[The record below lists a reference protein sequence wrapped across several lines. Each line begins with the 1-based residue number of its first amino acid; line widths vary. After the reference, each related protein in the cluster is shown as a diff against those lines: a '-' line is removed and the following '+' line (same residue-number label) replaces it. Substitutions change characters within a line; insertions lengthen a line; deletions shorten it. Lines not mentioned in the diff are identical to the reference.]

1 MNIGEGLV
9 YWGRT
14 CTLILPVTVVL
25 VHRVQFLAHPLVPPQ
40 LWRFRLLALGTFRS
54 STHRATR
61 TALLTQV
68 LSSGTGAP
76 MAGLSTWA
84 RLGCRSYW
92 DSPDP
97 RPTSACEHQQSL
109 LSPELPQPQK
119 HSNLHQ
125 CPAGTGFTKPSQ
137 ALKFM
142 DSRAVG
148 TLRFQLCFLS
158 CKATGC
164 WLGSH
169 PGLCE
174 WAAGPV
180 VRALRMRLLFCAPPF
195 LWACR
200 LTVGLQWRIRSPF
213 CICTRLQLG
222 SHSKPLQAVFMQT
235 TPGFAPRSVLWS
247 PGFSTQTSQMAQKVK
262 DPPAIKETWVQS
274 LVQKKRS
281 RRKWQPTPVSLPG
294 KSHEQGSLGSCSPK
308 GFKELDTAEHLCA
321 PADVLSGWGLQWDGL
336 GPLCGPP
343 SALLVADHL
352 LRSLPS
358 LWSSLSPHWSPLLV
372 KRFPV
377 SRNISSFIVPS
388 QGYRSCPNSPFL
400 SFLLPCYVVI
410 FLAFWFYEL
419 FCQYLAGILWVLF
432 YIQICLWEEV
442 SSMSFYCIILLW
454 SLLLLLLFLI
464 SVGQEYIVINKVL
477 LHTKV
482 HWKKY
487 STSIYN
493 RVLARK
499 IMETAFCEAKNLFII
514 RKNFFS

>member
-1 MNIGEGLV
+1 M
-9 YWGRT
+9 
-14 CTLILPVTVVL
+14 
-25 VHRVQFLAHPLVPPQ
+25 
-40 LWRFRLLALGTFRS
+40 S
-54 STHRATR
+54 S
-61 TALLTQV
+61 
-68 LSSGTGAP
+68 
-76 MAGLSTWA
+76 
-84 RLGCRSYW
+84 
-92 DSPDP
+92 
-97 RPTSACEHQQSL
+97 
-109 LSPELPQPQK
+109 
-119 HSNLHQ
+119 
-125 CPAGTGFTKPSQ
+125 
-137 ALKFM
+137 
-142 DSRAVG
+142 
-148 TLRFQLCFLS
+148 
-158 CKATGC
+158 
-164 WLGSH
+164 
-169 PGLCE
+169 
-174 WAAGPV
+174 
-180 VRALRMRLLFCAPPF
+180 
-195 LWACR
+195 WACCESTENEAAI
-200 LTVGLQWRIRSPF
+200 LCPTLPLSLQVNSGASMADPVSFLHMHQIAAWI
-213 CICTRLQLG
+213 
-222 SHSKPLQAVFMQT
+222 PLQA
-235 TPGFAPRSVLWS
+235 PSGSLHADNSRLRPRSVLWS

-294 KSHEQGSLGSCSPK
+294 KSHEQRSLGSCSPK

-432 YIQICLWEEV
+432 YIQICLWDEV